1 MQAPKGD
8 APRNQIYWSCARTIL
23 PAPQPHTSSY
33 GTDICWQSTLTN
45 NQLRSAAGVYGRT
58 FTWTPQPLSISS
70 VREEA
75 EIISFCVMLLLSVL
89 TELYILS
96 ISIYIIDSNSNCL
109 FMSVFLDL
117 LQHFVLP
124 FFRCQ
129 NSKSWKSCRARSRG
143 ASQPRSA
150 PIRVFLKGEHCWNLV
165 VISSLTEFYHKFDE
179 ISINFM
185 CSAACIQ
192 IWSF

>member
-70 VREEA
+70 VREA
-75 EIISFCVMLLLSVL
+75 ERFSFCVMLF
-89 TELYILS
+89 TFCFNWTLYF
-96 ISIYIIDSNSNCL
+96 IYLIDSNCL
-109 FMSVFLDL
+109 SLFISVFVG
-117 LQHFVLP
+117 FVATLCSSF

-150 PIRVFLKGEHCWNLV
+150 PIRVFLKREHCWNLV
-165 VISSLTEFYHKFDE
+165 DISSLTEFYHKFDE
-179 ISINFM
+179 ISMNFM